1 MVSSYEVQ
9 KPSAM
14 ASAEILAPAAE
25 QAPASH
31 APPPLPA
38 PPRPAP
44 PRAPVGPPRR
54 GPPAQHRGPP
64 GGGGLLGR
72 LLRLPMAALRSGTGL
87 LFNALS
93 FGASL
98 AGALG
103 ARLLPAPVLNVL
115 RGARRL
121 EPSSRIKTG

>member
-1 MVSSYEVQ
+1 M
-9 KPSAM
+9 
-14 ASAEILAPAAE
+14 
-25 QAPASH
+25 
-31 APPPLPA
+31 
-38 PPRPAP
+38 
-44 PRAPVGPPRR
+44 GPPRR
-54 GPPAQHRGPP
+54 GAPPQHRGPP

-115 RGARRL
+115 RGAPHLDLLTRGHI
-121 EPSSRIKTG
+121 SSVTFRYQGAAVTGLDACTLPQLQQGPTSAYL